1 MSRGKHACLTEFA
14 VKPVRVNDPLNQI
27 VYLKTMH
34 YSKGTVPT
42 TWPLESP
49 SCEVERQT
57 FETRSR
63 VKFSQDN
70 NVAPT

>member
-14 VKPVRVNDPLNQI
+14 VKPVRVNDSLNQI

-34 YSKGTVPT
+34 YSNGTVPT

-49 SCEVERQT
+49 SCKVERQT
-57 FETRSR
+57 FEKRSG
-63 VKFSQDN
+63 VKFSQEN